1 MARKKNQ
8 SETDYW
14 LIPKR
19 SSIHQ
24 VWCLIDGIKAR
35 GVNGRGWTPALQND
49 LGVNLKKWGATNDGR
64 NVSHQAMRTLTA
76 FAQYLGF
83 VYIDTT
89 TTPSVIRITE
99 AGNLFWSNNKPH
111 IHKLRN
117 LKVDESKSLQQSDDV
132 CFQLEKLQLTNPI
145 EEKKCTNILLFPFR
159 TTLRLLIEL
168 EYLDVEELAM
178 YLFTMRDDSEYEY
191 VKQQIELF
199 RALPLGNRRALVNAF
214 RGSVLGNISLV
225 KAPSTGYYITICER
239 TGLITRQREVVSNS
253 GRKVTTMR
261 FQEGAKEY
269 ATNILSTKY
278 IDILPYDFGDNLRL
292 WIDYFGNPNR
302 IATPFDATVTNKT
315 NDRLLVSISDS
326 TNYVNT
332 IKILEPSQS
341 VDFPAF
347 DNDSYTVNL
356 FSVIRNQN
364 LTPILFKPTNSE
376 RTLQILADTTD
387 ASKVESLDAI
397 RAKILEHIEAR
408 TFAGEMALL
417 LKAITLQTGIDKES
431 DKMLRGAYLES
442 LFYELLRL
450 LEKQGKVKEVVWN
463 GRYNEMGLPSPAPGG
478 KNGTPDLTFVVDD
491 NLFVL
496 ELTTIKSKSGQE
508 KAESTSV
515 PDHVR
520 LAASQTT
527 LPVKGIFAAPV
538 VHQRVSNMIKATAEH
553 NGNDIACITIETL
566 LTALTD
572 KSNTLLENLLSL

>member
-19 SSIHQ
+19 TSIHQ

-99 AGNLFWSNNKPH
+99 AGDLFWSNNKPH

-199 RALPLGNRRALVNAF
+199 RALPLGNRRALVSAF
-214 RGSVLGNISLV
+214 CGSVLGNISLV

-292 WIDYFGNPNR
+292 WIDYFGDPNR
-302 IATPFDATVTNKT
+302 IATPVDATVTNKT

-326 TNYVNT
+326 TNYVHT

-450 LEKQGKVKEVVWN
+450 LEVQGKVKEVVWN

>member
-99 AGNLFWSNNKPH
+99 AGDQFWSNNKPH

-145 EEKKCTNILLFPFR
+145 EGKKCTNILLFPFR

-199 RALPLGNRRALVNAF
+199 RALPLGNRRALVSAF

-292 WIDYFGNPNR
+292 WIDYFGDPNR

-326 TNYVNT
+326 TNYVHT

-397 RAKILEHIEAR
+397 SAKILEHIEAR

>member
-99 AGNLFWSNNKPH
+99 AGDLFWSNNKPH

-199 RALPLGNRRALVNAF
+199 RALPLGHRRALVSTF

-302 IATPFDATVTNKT
+302 IATPVDATVTNKT
-315 NDRLLVSISDS
+315 NDRLLVNISDS
-326 TNYVNT
+326 SNYVHT

-387 ASKVESLDAI
+387 TSKVESLDAI
-397 RAKILEHIEAR
+397 RAKIMEHIEAR

-450 LEKQGKVKEVVWN
+450 LEVQGKVKEVVWN

-520 LAASQTT
+520 LAANQTT

>member
-24 VWCLIDGIKAR
+24 VWCLIDGIKTR

-99 AGNLFWSNNKPH
+99 AGDLFWSNNKPH

-117 LKVDESKSLQQSDDV
+117 LRVDESKSLQQSDDV

-199 RALPLGNRRALVNAF
+199 RALPLGNRRALVSAF
-214 RGSVLGNISLV
+214 SGSVLGNISLV

-292 WIDYFGNPNR
+292 WIDYFGDPNR

-315 NDRLLVSISDS
+315 NDRLLVSIADS
-326 TNYVNT
+326 TNYVHT

-364 LTPILFKPTNSE
+364 LTPILFKPTNSK

-520 LAASQTT
+520 LATNQTT

-572 KSNTLLENLLSL
+572 KSKTLLENLLSL

>member
-89 TTPSVIRITE
+89 TTPSVIRITK
-99 AGNLFWSNNKPH
+99 AGDLFWSNNKPH

-117 LKVDESKSLQQSDDV
+117 LKIDESKSLQQSDDV

-199 RALPLGNRRALVNAF
+199 RALPLGNRRALVSAF
-214 RGSVLGNISLV
+214 RGSVLGNIALV

-239 TGLITRQREVVSNS
+239 TGLITRHREVVSNS

-292 WIDYFGNPNR
+292 WIDYFGDPNR
-302 IATPFDATVTNKT
+302 IATPVDATVTNKT

-364 LTPILFKPTNSE
+364 LTPILFKPTKSE

-450 LEKQGKVKEVVWN
+450 LEVQGKVKEVVWN

-553 NGNDIACITIETL
+553 NSNDIACITIETL

>member
-99 AGNLFWSNNKPH
+99 AGDLFWSNNKPH

-199 RALPLGNRRALVNAF
+199 RALPLGNRRALVSAF

-239 TGLITRQREVVSNS
+239 TGLITRHREVVSNS

-292 WIDYFGNPNR
+292 WIDYFGDPNR
-302 IATPFDATVTNKT
+302 IATPVDATVTNKT

-326 TNYVNT
+326 INYVNT

-341 VDFPAF
+341 VEFPAF

-496 ELTTIKSKSGQE
+496 ELTTIKYKSGQE

-527 LPVKGIFAAPV
+527 LPVKGIFAAPI

>member
-1 MARKKNQ
+1 MARKKNL

-24 VWCLIDGIKAR
+24 IWCLIDGIKAR

-99 AGNLFWSNNKPH
+99 AGDLFWSNNKPH

-199 RALPLGNRRALVNAF
+199 RALPQGNRRALVSAF

-292 WIDYFGNPNR
+292 WIDYFGDPNR
-302 IATPFDATVTNKT
+302 IATPVDATVTNKT
-315 NDRLLVSISDS
+315 NDRLLVSIADS
-326 TNYVNT
+326 TNYVHT

-450 LEKQGKVKEVVWN
+450 LEVQGKVKEVVWN

-538 VHQRVSNMIKATAEH
+538 VHQRVSNMIKATTEH
-553 NGNDIACITIETL
+553 NGNDITCITIETL

>member
-19 SSIHQ
+19 TSIHQ

-99 AGNLFWSNNKPH
+99 AGDLFWSNNKPH

-199 RALPLGNRRALVNAF
+199 RALPQGNRRALVSAF

-292 WIDYFGNPNR
+292 WIDYFGDPNR
-302 IATPFDATVTNKT
+302 ISTPVDATVTNKT
-315 NDRLLVSISDS
+315 NDRLLVSIADS
-326 TNYVNT
+326 TNYVHT

-553 NGNDIACITIETL
+553 NSNDIACITIETL